1 MCPIDPE
8 NKTWHIDELARSLQ
22 QEERKPNPVAQR
34 VKIIMAL
41 GLAVV
46 HIHSRFFSA
55 LTGLYFGF
63 ASSHEDEGSLVEKVV
78 DGDVGDFIEKVP
90 LPDYLWWKMFNL
102 SVDQVKDEFYNRLS
116 LYQVTCVLLLLLIS
130 NYSARTRGR
139 VTGVSV
145 GNSAGT

>member
-1 MCPIDPE
+1 MYKPWCAFRNVPQVCPFDPE

-34 VKIIMAL
+34 VKVIMAL

-55 LTGLYFGF
+55 MTGLYFGF
-63 ASSHEDEGSLVEKVV
+63 TSSQEDEGSVVEKVV

-90 LPDYLWWKMFNL
+90 LPDYLWWKVFNL
-102 SVDQVKDEFYNRLS
+102 SVDQVKNEFMIDIL
-116 LYQVTCVLLLLLIS
+116 
-130 NYSARTRGR
+130 
-139 VTGVSV
+139 
-145 GNSAGT
+145 